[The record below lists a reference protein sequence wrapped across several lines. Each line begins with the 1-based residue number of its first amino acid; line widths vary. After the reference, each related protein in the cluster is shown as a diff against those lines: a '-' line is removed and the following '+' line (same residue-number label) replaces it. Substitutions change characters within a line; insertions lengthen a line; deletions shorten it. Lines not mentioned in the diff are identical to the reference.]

1 MQQTSMHETHVG
13 SPRNRVDGR
22 LKVTGEARYAAE
34 YTAPDL
40 AVGYVVSGAIAK
52 GRIRSIDTKAA
63 LAVPGV
69 IQVFTHQNRPRTAWR
84 AKAYQD
90 EVAPP
95 GTPFRPLYDE
105 KILYSGQPVA
115 LVVAEDFEIARYAA
129 SLVRLTYETEPHET
143 DLGKLR
149 EKAYKPPKTRSGMAP
164 PPPRGDA
171 EAAIGAAPFKVD
183 ESYRIAI
190 EHHNPM
196 EMHASTVVW
205 EGDGKITVHDK
216 IQGVQNTQ
224 SYITHVFG
232 LSNDDVRVL
241 SPFVGGAFGS
251 GLRPQYQLFLAVMAA
266 LELKRSVRV
275 TLERDQMF
283 TFTYRPDA
291 LQEMAIGANP
301 DATLQAIRHDAIGC
315 TSRFEDYQE
324 SVVSWS
330 AMMYRCDN
338 VTTTYKLAQIDT
350 YTPGDMRAPGAPTG
364 MFALESAMDE
374 LSYKLKIDPLQLRL
388 RNYAETEGGGIKPF
402 TSKELRAAYQLGAER
417 FGWPRRNPVP
427 RSMKEGRELI
437 GWGMASGMWEA
448 MMEKTSARATLTI
461 DGRLEVGTA
470 TADIGTG
477 TYTILTQIAADALGL
492 PMEKVTARIG
502 DSSLPMSPVEGGSWT
517 AASAGSAVHVACNA
531 VRGTLF
537 KYARG
542 MDASPLANA
551 EIGRVAFRGGRMELI
566 ADPSR
571 YVTIQDAMRAGG
583 VDRIEAEETAAPSR
597 INQLRYA
604 AYTHSAIFAE
614 VRVDEELG
622 RVRVTRIVDAVA
634 AGKILNP
641 KTARSQILG
650 GVVFGI
656 GMALTEESMMDHN
669 LGRFMNHNIAEYHVP
684 VNADIHDIEVIF
696 VEEHEDKINPLGV
709 KGLGEIGIVGTAA
722 AIANAVY
729 HATGK
734 RIRHLPITVDKIIG
748 EKEAA

>member
-1 MQQTSMHETHVG
+1 MYETHVG
-13 SPRNRVDGR
+13 SPRSRVDGK
-22 LKVTGEARYAAE
+22 LKVTGAARYAAE

-40 AVGYVVSGAIAK
+40 AQGYVVNSAIAK
-52 GRIRSIDTKAA
+52 GRITSIDISAA
-63 LAVPGV
+63 MAVPGV

-84 AKAYQD
+84 SKAYQD

-105 KILYSGQPVA
+105 KILYSGQPIA

-129 SLVRLTYETEPHET
+129 SLVRVTYEAEGHQT
-143 DLGKLR
+143 DL
-149 EKAYKPPKTRSGMAP
+149 EKVRMQAYKPPKTRSGMAP
-164 PPPRGDA
+164 APDRGDA
-171 EAAIGAAPFKVD
+171 EAGFGASPVRVSAD
-183 ESYRIAI
+183 YRIAI

-196 EMHASTVVW
+196 EPHAATVVW
-205 EGDGKITVHDK
+205 DGDGKITVYDK

-232 LSNDDVRVL
+232 LSQDDVHVL

-275 TLERDQMF
+275 TLTRDQMF
-283 TFTYRPDA
+283 TFTYRPDG
-291 LQEMAIGANP
+291 LQEMSIGANP
-301 DATLQAIRHDAIGC
+301 DGMLQAIRHDVVSN
-315 TSRFEDYQE
+315 TSTFEDYQE
-324 SVVSWS
+324 MIVGWS
-330 AMMYRCDN
+330 SMMYHCEN
-338 VTTTYKLAQIDT
+338 VSTTYKLAQIDT

-374 LSYKLKIDPLQLRL
+374 LSYKLGMDPLQLRL
-388 RNYAETEGGGIKPF
+388 RNYAEIDEATGKPF
-402 TSKELRAAYQLGAER
+402 SSKELRAAYQLGAER
-417 FGWPRRNPVP
+417 FGWSKRSPEP
-427 RSMKEGRELI
+427 RSMKEGRELV

-448 MMEKTSARATLTI
+448 QMQKTSARAVLTI
-461 DGRLEVGTA
+461 DGKLEVGTA

-492 PMEKVTARIG
+492 PMEKVTAKVG
-502 DSSLPMSPVEGGSWT
+502 DSKLPFSPVEGGSWA
-517 AASAGSAVHVACNA
+517 AASAGTAVTLACNT
-531 VRGTLF
+531 VRETLF
-537 KYARG
+537 GYARG
-542 MDASPLANA
+542 MEGSPLANA
-551 EIGRVAFRGGRMELI
+551 EIGRVAFRDGRIELVS
-566 ADPSR
+566 DPTR
-571 YVTIQDAMRAGG
+571 FVTIQDAMVAGK
-583 VDRIEAEETAAPSR
+583 VHRIEAEETGSPSR
-597 INQLRYA
+597 INQARYSGF
-604 AYTHSAIFAE
+604 THSAIFAE

-622 RVRVTRIVDAVA
+622 RVRVTRVVDAVA

-656 GMALTEESMMDHN
+656 GMALHEESMMDHH
-669 LGRFMNHNIAEYHVP
+669 LGRFMNHNIAEYHIP
-684 VNADIHDIEVIF
+684 ANADVEGIEVIF
-696 VEEHEDKINPLGV
+696 VEEHEDKLNPIGV

-734 RIRHLPITVDKIIG
+734 RIRHLPITVDRLLKVRD
-748 EKEAA
+748 AA

>member
-1 MQQTSMHETHVG
+1 MYQSHVG
-13 SPRNRVDGR
+13 SPRSRVDGR
-22 LKVTGEARYAAE
+22 LKVTGAARYAAE

-40 AVGYVVSGAIAK
+40 AQGYVVNSAIAK
-52 GRIRSIDTKAA
+52 GRITGIDTKDA

-95 GTPFRPLYDE
+95 GTPFRPLYDD
-105 KILYSGQPVA
+105 KIIYSGQPIA

-129 SLVRLTYETEPHET
+129 SLVRVTYEEEPHET
-143 DLGKLR
+143 DV
-149 EKAYKPPKTRSGMAP
+149 EKVRNTAYKPPKTRSGMAP
-164 PPPRGDA
+164 PAPRGDA
-171 EAAIGAAPFKVD
+171 EAAFGAAPYKVD
-183 ESYRIAI
+183 ESYKIAI

-205 EGDGKITVHDK
+205 EGDGKITVYDK

-232 LSNDDVRVL
+232 LPKDDVRVL

-275 TLERDQMF
+275 VLTRDQMF
-283 TFTYRPDA
+283 TFTYRPGGLQDVA
-291 LQEMAIGANP
+291 LGANP
-301 DATLQAIRHDAIGC
+301 DGTLQAIRHDAIDE
-315 TSRFEDYQE
+315 TSTFEDYQE

-330 AMMYRCDN
+330 ALLYHCDN
-338 VTTTYKLAQIDT
+338 VATSYKLAKIDT

-364 MFALESAMDE
+364 VFALESAMDE
-374 LSYKLKIDPLQLRL
+374 LSYKLGMDPLQFRL
-388 RNYAETEGGGIKPF
+388 KNYAETDEGAGKPY

-417 FGWPRRNPVP
+417 FGWSRRNPKP

-437 GWGMASGMWEA
+437 GWGMATGVWEA
-448 MMEKTSARATLTI
+448 QMQKTTARATLTI

-470 TADIGTG
+470 SADIGTG

-492 PMEKVTARIG
+492 PMEKVTAKLG
-502 DSSLPMSPVEGGSWT
+502 DSKLPFSPVEGGSWA
-517 AASAGSAVHVACNA
+517 AASAGTAVHLACNA
-531 VRGTLF
+531 VREKLF

-542 MDASPLANA
+542 MDNSPLANV
-551 EIGRVAFRGGRMELI
+551 EIGRVAFRDGRIELI

-571 YVTIQDAMRAGG
+571 YVTIQDAMAAGG
-583 VDRIEAEETAAPSR
+583 VDRIEAEETGSPSR

-604 AYTHSAIFAE
+604 AYTHSAVFVE

-656 GMALTEESMMDHN
+656 GMALTEESMLDHN

-684 VNADIHDIEVIF
+684 VNADIHDIDVIF
-696 VEEHEDKINPLGV
+696 VEEHEDKLNPIGV

-722 AIANAVY
+722 AIANAVF

-734 RIRHLPITVDKIIG
+734 RIRHLPITMDKVIG
-748 EKEAA
+748 TKEAA

>member
-1 MQQTSMHETHVG
+1 
-13 SPRNRVDGR
+13 
-22 LKVTGEARYAAE
+22 
-34 YTAPDL
+34 
-40 AVGYVVSGAIAK
+40 
-52 GRIRSIDTKAA
+52 
-63 LAVPGV
+63 
-69 IQVFTHQNRPRTAWR
+69 
-84 AKAYQD
+84 
-90 EVAPP
+90 
-95 GTPFRPLYDE
+95 
-105 KILYSGQPVA
+105 
-115 LVVAEDFEIARYAA
+115 
-129 SLVRLTYETEPHET
+129 
-143 DLGKLR
+143 
-149 EKAYKPPKTRSGMAP
+149 
-164 PPPRGDA
+164 
-171 EAAIGAAPFKVD
+171 
-183 ESYRIAI
+183 
-190 EHHNPM
+190 
-196 EMHASTVVW
+196 
-205 EGDGKITVHDK
+205 
-216 IQGVQNTQ
+216 
-224 SYITHVFG
+224 
-232 LSNDDVRVL
+232 
-241 SPFVGGAFGS
+241 
-251 GLRPQYQLFLAVMAA
+251 
-266 LELKRSVRV
+266 
-275 TLERDQMF
+275 
-283 TFTYRPDA
+283 
-291 LQEMAIGANP
+291 
-301 DATLQAIRHDAIGC
+301 
-315 TSRFEDYQE
+315 
-324 SVVSWS
+324 
-330 AMMYRCDN
+330 
-338 VTTTYKLAQIDT
+338 
-350 YTPGDMRAPGAPTG
+350 
-364 MFALESAMDE
+364 
-374 LSYKLKIDPLQLRL
+374 
-388 RNYAETEGGGIKPF
+388 
-402 TSKELRAAYQLGAER
+402 
-417 FGWPRRNPVP
+417 
-427 RSMKEGRELI
+427 MKEGRELI

>member
-1 MQQTSMHETHVG
+1 
-13 SPRNRVDGR
+13 
-22 LKVTGEARYAAE
+22 
-34 YTAPDL
+34 
-40 AVGYVVSGAIAK
+40 
-52 GRIRSIDTKAA
+52 
-63 LAVPGV
+63 
-69 IQVFTHQNRPRTAWR
+69 
-84 AKAYQD
+84 
-90 EVAPP
+90 
-95 GTPFRPLYDE
+95 
-105 KILYSGQPVA
+105 
-115 LVVAEDFEIARYAA
+115 
-129 SLVRLTYETEPHET
+129 VR
-143 DLGKLR
+143 
-149 EKAYKPPKTRSGMAP
+149 
-164 PPPRGDA
+164 
-171 EAAIGAAPFKVD
+171 
-183 ESYRIAI
+183 
-190 EHHNPM
+190 
-196 EMHASTVVW
+196 
-205 EGDGKITVHDK
+205 
-216 IQGVQNTQ
+216 
-224 SYITHVFG
+224 
-232 LSNDDVRVL
+232 
-241 SPFVGGAFGS
+241 
-251 GLRPQYQLFLAVMAA
+251 AA

-275 TLERDQMF
+275 MLERDQMF
-283 TFTYRPDA
+283 TFTYRPDG

-301 DATLQAIRHDAIGC
+301 DATLQAIRHDVIGG
-315 TSRFEDYQE
+315 TSTFEDYQE
-324 SVVSWS
+324 SIVSWS

-388 RNYAETEGGGIKPF
+388 KNYAEAEGGSGKPF

-417 FGWPRRNPVP
+417 FGWSRRNPVP
-427 RSMKEGRELI
+427 RSTKEGRELI

-492 PMEKVTARIG
+492 PMEKVTALVG
-502 DSSLPMSPVEGGSWT
+502 DSSLPMSPVEGGSWA

-531 VRGTLF
+531 VRETLF

-542 MDASPLANA
+542 MDGSPLANA

-597 INQLRYA
+597 INQMRYA